1 MDNKPNTTC
10 KVCGKK
16 YFCCADRRKI
26 NSWKTM
32 CCSQECY
39 KEYMIRI
46 EKSRAKVE
54 KVKNINAET
63 INIADAKT
71 AESEVEETTKTSLK
85 TKAKVSRKSTDETVQ
100 TKNE

>member
-1 MDNKPNTTC
+1 MNNKPNTTC
-10 KVCGKK
+10 KVCGKQ

-54 KVKNINAET
+54 TIKNINDEITNASD
-63 INIADAKT
+63 IKT
-71 AESEVEETTKTSLK
+71 TASEVEETAKTSLK
-85 TKAKVSRKSTDETVQ
+85 TKAKVSKKFIDEAAQ